1 MRLRIIL
8 DDGNFNIIQE
18 TKVDIVT
25 ETDAVRL
32 YNFLRA
38 QLDLYFKI
46 QKEK

>member
-18 TKVDIVT
+18 TKLYIVT
-25 ETDAVRL
+25 ETNAVRL
-32 YNFLRA
+32 YNFLRT
-38 QLDLYFKI
+38 QVDLYFKI